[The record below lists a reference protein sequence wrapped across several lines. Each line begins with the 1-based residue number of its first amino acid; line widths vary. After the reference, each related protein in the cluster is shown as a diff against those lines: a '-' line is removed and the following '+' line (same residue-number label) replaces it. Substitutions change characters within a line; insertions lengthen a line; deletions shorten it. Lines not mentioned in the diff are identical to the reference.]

1 MKRTWLLLFASTL
14 VGAMLACSDDGP
26 YYKNE
31 VMMDHI
37 AKRYGSPHKVEELE
51 GNQTRWTY
59 FKRSTGTVG
68 YSGIAREEACQAF
81 ALTFDRHNILR
92 DWQQVKC

>member
-1 MKRTWLLLFASTL
+1 MKRMWLLLFASTL

-26 YYKNE
+26 YYKNKVNE

-51 GNQTRWTY
+51 
-59 FKRSTGTVG
+59 
-68 YSGIAREEACQAF
+68 
-81 ALTFDRHNILR
+81 
-92 DWQQVKC
+92 